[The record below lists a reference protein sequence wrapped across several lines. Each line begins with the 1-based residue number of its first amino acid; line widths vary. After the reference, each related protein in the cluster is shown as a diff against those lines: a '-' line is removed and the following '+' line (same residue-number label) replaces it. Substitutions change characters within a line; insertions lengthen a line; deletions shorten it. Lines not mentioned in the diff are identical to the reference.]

1 MLSPDTYLQN
11 RFRIICPLGKGG
23 MGRVY
28 AATDEAL
35 DCTVAIKQTF
45 ATSEQLRR
53 AFKREAKL
61 LANLRHP
68 VLPRVTHHF
77 FEGNEQFL
85 VMDYIEGEN
94 LETLLKKRQRPFSC
108 SEVLSLADKLLDALE
123 YLHNFRE
130 PIIHRDIKPANI
142 KLTDNGNVFLLD
154 FGLAKGIVGQA
165 TTQGSGHLSVYGY
178 TANYAPMEQIS
189 SSGTNA
195 QSDLYSLGAT
205 LYHLLTGKVPAS
217 SGDRYVQLEQ
227 EMSDPILPAHQ
238 LNSEIPSSLSVV
250 LSQAMEMSRKNRFAS
265 AAKMRQALR
274 DTVLFD
280 DISKATLAPT
290 IKLNQPNKQSLEQ
303 TAAFA
308 SVDYPLNLE
317 TVPMTN
323 QPAATLQADFTQS
336 QFADSVVTEA
346 DTSWASHIVTDSTQ
360 TTNKNM
366 SLAQKFYKTIAL
378 PSFLQLSSSL
388 DSSSSVSKSKQIIT
402 ISMSA
407 IVLVGLLVFSQGS
420 IDGNL
425 SEPRT
430 VVSG

>member
-45 ATSEQLRR
+45 ASTDELRR
-53 AFKREAKL
+53 AFKREARL

-77 FEGNEQFL
+77 LEGNEQFL
-85 VMDYIEGEN
+85 VMDYIEGDN
-94 LETLLKKRQRPFSC
+94 LETLLKNRQRPFSYA
-108 SEVLSLADKLLDALE
+108 ETLPLADKLLDALE
-123 YLHNFRE
+123 YLHGFKE

-142 KLTDNGNVFLLD
+142 KLTSDGNVFLLD

-205 LYHLLTGKVPAS
+205 LYHLLTGSVPVS

-227 EMSDPILPAHQ
+227 EMSDPLLPAHQ
-238 LNSEIPSSLSVV
+238 LNSAIPFSLSVV
-250 LSQAMEMSRKNRFAS
+250 LSQAMEMSRRNRFAS

-274 DTVLFD
+274 DSVSLD
-280 DISKATLAPT
+280 DISKTAPAPT
-290 IKLNQPNKQSLEQ
+290 IELMWSNFSGHKTHAKI
-303 TAAFA
+303 TA
-308 SVDYPLNLE
+308 
-317 TVPMTN
+317 
-323 QPAATLQADFTQS
+323 
-336 QFADSVVTEA
+336 
-346 DTSWASHIVTDSTQ
+346 
-360 TTNKNM
+360 
-366 SLAQKFYKTIAL
+366 
-378 PSFLQLSSSL
+378 
-388 DSSSSVSKSKQIIT
+388 
-402 ISMSA
+402 
-407 IVLVGLLVFSQGS
+407 
-420 IDGNL
+420 
-425 SEPRT
+425 
-430 VVSG
+430 